1 MLSECPSVHLFDQV
15 SSLKKVTG
23 AKKTKFSIIE
33 PQMTLWC
40 HLTGVLLF
48 RPAHPRCILV
58 LFQDVCK
65 LAFVS
70 LYHSW
75 LPSYDDQVG
84 DDSTEVKYKS
94 ECNSCQRWST
104 LRQCQRWSTPPAL
117 QFAKVRPMLVTK
129 SHRSPITLNIF
140 KPSFFLQISITI
152 HYRQYLCKKGYRL
165 RVPLRYMTPEKN
177 LPRGL
182 KWCFAAK
189 KIVQIRGVPFPSL
202 PTKIYGF
209 EWNIE

>member
-1 MLSECPSVHLFDQV
+1 MFA
-15 SSLKKVTG
+15 SL
-23 AKKTKFSIIE
+23 
-33 PQMTLWC
+33 L
-40 HLTGVLLF
+40 
-48 RPAHPRCILV
+48 
-58 LFQDVCK
+58 
-65 LAFVS
+65 
-70 LYHSW
+70 LYHCITHDCLAMMIKLEMTGRKWNISQSAT
-75 LPSYDDQVG
+75 PVSADQRCANVSADQRHQLCNLLKWG
-84 DDSTEVKYKS
+84 QCSSPRATEV
-94 ECNSCQRWST
+94 Q
-104 LRQCQRWSTPPAL
+104 
-117 QFAKVRPMLVTK
+117 
-129 SHRSPITLNIF
+129 SPWIF
-140 KPSFFLQISITI
+140 SNHHFFLQISITI